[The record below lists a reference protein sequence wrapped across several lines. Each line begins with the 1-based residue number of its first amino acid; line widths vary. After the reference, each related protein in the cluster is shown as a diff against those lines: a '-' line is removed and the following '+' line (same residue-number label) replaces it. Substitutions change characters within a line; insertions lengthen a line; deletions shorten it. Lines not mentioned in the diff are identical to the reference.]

1 MKTLKPGQKGTCQL
15 STRFGRSVD
24 RCGHRRLD
32 VGTTGVGG
40 HEMPGYGHQAGYE
53 VPKYGYRFLDLGTAR
68 YEVPR
73 SGYWF
78 LDLGTESEVPRSGQV
93 VPRCRNRGLGTT
105 CLDLGTQG
113 HDMPRCRHLEVR
125 HA

>member
-1 MKTLKPGQKGTCQL
+1 MKTLKPGQKGTYQL

-53 VPKYGYRFLDLGTAR
+53 VPKYGYQ
-68 YEVPR
+68 
-73 SGYWF
+73 F

-105 CLDLGTQG
+105 CLDLGTRG